1 METTTPPTPPSP
13 VPVPPSATWPR
24 EPRRLAAGRGLQWWS
39 EGWRIFMAAPLQWLG
54 MFVVMVLINVALH
67 WIPIVGSLGTTIVN
81 TIFVGGLLLGCHGLA
96 QGRPLEFAQL
106 FAAFRN
112 DRLGPLAILGLI
124 ALGVGLVIALVLG
137 VLVMGA
143 GAAGMLTGTM
153 AAQDAGVGMMT
164 AMAGMGAAA
173 LVGSLIGLVIGVLFY
188 LAWWYAPALVAI
200 NRAAPVDALKASFRA
215 STANLGAMTV
225 FLLVFVLLALVA
237 SIPFGL
243 GWLVLG
249 PVAFGAGYASWREV
263 FGD

>member
-1 METTTPPTPPSP
+1 
-13 VPVPPSATWPR
+13 
-24 EPRRLAAGRGLQWWS
+24 
-39 EGWRIFMAAPLQWLG
+39 
-54 MFVVMVLINVALH
+54 
-67 WIPIVGSLGTTIVN
+67 
-81 TIFVGGLLLGCHGLA
+81 
-96 QGRPLEFAQL
+96 
-106 FAAFRN
+106 
-112 DRLGPLAILGLI
+112 
-124 ALGVGLVIALVLG
+124 
-137 VLVMGA
+137 
-143 GAAGMLTGTM
+143 
-153 AAQDAGVGMMT
+153 MT

-173 LVGSLIGLVIGVLFY
+173 MVGSLIGLVIGVLFY

-200 NRAAPVDALKASFRA
+200 NRAAPIDALKASFRA